1 MRIFSAVRPTGG
13 IHIGNYLGAIKNW
26 VEIQKEHDCVFCIV
40 DWHALTTPYKADK
53 LSDYI
58 YETALAYLG
67 AGIDPEQSIF
77 FVQSQV
83 KEHAEL
89 AWLLGTIT
97 PVGELERMTQYK
109 EKSKRIKSPKAGL
122 LNYPVLMAADILL
135 YNTEGVPVGEDQVQH
150 VELTRTLAR
159 KFNRRFGEVFRVP
172 KPITPELGAR
182 IMSLSNPNEK
192 MSKTGDPKG
201 CIGLFEPPASI
212 KNKVKAAVTDP
223 GKEIKYDPENKP
235 GISNLLTIYS
245 LFSGQKIKEAEK
257 GFENKDY
264 AFLKQRL
271 TQVLQD
277 SLAPFRKIQK
287 EKTKKGIKNT
297 LLRGGEKAEN
307 IAQKKIKEVRLK
319 MGLNW
324 TSLSKN

>member
-26 VEIQKEHDCVFCIV
+26 VEIQKKHDCVFCIV
-40 DWHALTTPYKADK
+40 DWHALTTPYKVDK
-53 LSDYI
+53 LSSYI
-58 YETALAYLG
+58 YKTALAYLG
-67 AGIDPEQSIF
+67 AGIDPEESIF
-77 FVQSQV
+77 FLQSQV

-89 AWLLGTIT
+89 AWLLGTVT

-109 EKSKRIKSPKAGL
+109 EKSEKTKSPKAGL

-150 VELTRTLAR
+150 VELTRALAR
-159 KFNRRFGEVFRVP
+159 KFNRRFGEVFP
-172 KPITPELGAR
+172 APEAITPEFGAR

-201 CIGLFEPPASI
+201 CIELFEPPASI
-212 KNKVKAAVTDP
+212 ENKVKAAVTDP

-245 LFSGQKIKEAEK
+245 LFSGKEIKEAE
-257 GFENKDY
+257 GLFRDKDY
-264 AFLKQRL
+264 AFFKQSLSRL
-271 TQVLQD
+271 LQD
-277 SLAPFRKIQK
+277 SLAPFRKIEK
-287 EKTKKGIKNT
+287 EKSKEEIKKT
-297 LLRGGEKAEN
+297 LSKGQKKAQI
-307 IAQKKIKEVRLK
+307 IAQAKMKEIRAK
-319 MGLNW
+319 MGLDF
-324 TSLSKN
+324 